1 MTNKKRLGLCIPI
14 RLHEKLNDQAEYQG
28 KTMNSLCLD
37 IFWEYF
43 ENKEKHR
50 KIK

>member
-1 MTNKKRLGLCIPI
+1 MTNKNRLGLCIPI
-14 RLHEKLNDQAEYQG
+14 RLYEKLNDQAEYQG

-43 ENKEKHR
+43 ENKEKQR